1 VPWLPERRPRE
12 FFGIER
18 LNALSDGLFAI
29 VLTLLVLDLKL
40 PERANPGDI
49 LDDLL
54 GNYHDF
60 IAWIISFVVLARFW
74 MVHHTILARIGRC
87 ELGTIVRN
95 FVLLA
100 AITLM
105 PFTASLIGT
114 YRVTEPWSTAIFA
127 ANVAAASIA
136 LGVLAKH
143 LTRHPGLLA
152 ADADRAVVDWH
163 RRHHTVILPAV
174 AVVVMGLAFVVP
186 YLATLLI
193 IIEFG
198 VFMVAVLR

>member
-60 IAWIISFVVLARFW
+60 IAWIISFIVLARFW
-74 MVHHTILARIGRC
+74 MVHHTILARIAHC

-163 RRHHTVILPAV
+163 RHHHTVILPAV

-193 IIEFG
+193 ILEFG

>member
-1 VPWLPERRPRE
+1 MPWLPERRPRE
-12 FFGIER
+12 FFGVEQ

-60 IAWIISFVVLARFW
+60 IAWIISFIVLARFW
-74 MVHHTILARIGRC
+74 MVHHTILARIARC

-143 LTRHPGLLA
+143 LTRH
-152 ADADRAVVDWH
+152 RACSPPTPTGRWSIG
-163 RRHHTVILPAV
+163 T
-174 AVVVMGLAFVVP
+174 
-186 YLATLLI
+186 ATI
-193 IIEFG
+193 TP
-198 VFMVAVLR
+198 